1 MKEKNVFACYHLISF
16 KVKATN
22 FVILCSLKSLTLK
35 LPKLEVKYLKTSLR
49 ECNF

>member
-1 MKEKNVFACYHLISF
+1 MKNVFACYHLISF

-35 LPKLEVKYLKTSLR
+35 LPKIVKTSLR
-49 ECNF
+49 ECNL